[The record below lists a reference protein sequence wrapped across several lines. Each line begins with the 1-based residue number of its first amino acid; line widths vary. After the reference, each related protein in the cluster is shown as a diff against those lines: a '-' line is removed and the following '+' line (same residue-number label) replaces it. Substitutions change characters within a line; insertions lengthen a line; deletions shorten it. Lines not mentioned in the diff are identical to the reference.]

1 MPPVQPPPG
10 DQHATIG
17 LRHSRGLG
25 RARNLAADGWQ
36 VTVRL
41 AELGRDHGG
50 TAQWPLTPDGNRYV
64 HSVAGALLRPGEA
77 VFGTTNAAVLDA
89 VIPGY
94 SRLTPDERATAR
106 LRHAVGVHR
115 QLGLELL
122 ADHAET
128 LTQQEIELLT
138 AAPDQLPVDQ
148 MVWDAPVPFVMVDQ
162 LVAPYTA
169 IPAVYAT
176 TTGPRGPAGPIL
188 MLRPAREATYLPS
201 LDAAGYLTLVTSA

>member
-1 MPPVQPPPG
+1 MTTAPGDRSAATGRRRPPP
-10 DQHATIG
+10 
-17 LRHSRGLG
+17 RGQ
-25 RARNLAADGWQ
+25 ARNLAADGWQ

-64 HSVAGALLRPGEA
+64 LSVAGALLRPGEA

-94 SRLTPDERATAR
+94 TRLTADERATAR

-122 ADHAET
+122 ADHADT
-128 LTQQEIELLT
+128 LTRQEIELLT
-138 AAPDQLPVDQ
+138 AAPDQLPTDQ
-148 MVWDAPVPFVMVDQ
+148 VIWDAPVPFVMVDQ

-176 TTGPRGPAGPIL
+176 TAGPRGPAGPVL

-201 LDAAGYLTLVTSA
+201 LDAAGYLTLVSSV

>member
-1 MPPVQPPPG
+1 MTTAPGDRSAATGRRRPPP
-10 DQHATIG
+10 
-17 LRHSRGLG
+17 RGQ
-25 RARNLAADGWQ
+25 ARNLAADGWQ

-64 HSVAGALLRPGEA
+64 LSIAGALLRPGEA

-94 SRLTPDERATAR
+94 TRLSPDERATAR

-122 ADHAET
+122 ADHANT
-128 LTQQEIELLT
+128 LTPQEIELLT
-138 AAPDQLPVDQ
+138 AAPDQLPTDQ
-148 MVWDAPVPFVMVDQ
+148 VIWDAPVPFVMVDQ
-162 LVAPYTA
+162 LVAPHTA
-169 IPAVYAT
+169 VPAVYAT
-176 TTGPRGPAGPIL
+176 TAGPRGPAGPVL

-201 LDAAGYLTLVTSA
+201 LDAAGYLTLVSSA

>member
-1 MPPVQPPPG
+1 VTPVQPPPV
-10 DQHATIG
+10 DQQAAIG
-17 LRHSRGLG
+17 LRRRRGPG
-25 RARNLAADGWQ
+25 QARNLAADGWQ

-50 TAQWPLTPDGNRYV
+50 TAQWPLTPDGNRYL
-64 HSVAGALLRPGEA
+64 HSVAGALLRPGDA

-94 SRLTPDERATAR
+94 TRLTPDARATAR
-106 LRHAVGVHR
+106 LQHAVGVHR
-115 QLGLELL
+115 QLGFELL
-122 ADHAET
+122 ADHADT
-128 LTQQEIELLT
+128 LTPQEIELLT
-138 AAPDQLPVDQ
+138 AAPDQLPLGQVI
-148 MVWDAPVPFVMVDQ
+148 WDAPVPFVMVDQ

-176 TTGPRGPAGPIL
+176 TAGPRGPAGPVL